1 MSEDMPGTIF
11 LEYVGERKVV
21 RQLGWVQDQMVAA
34 TGLRGRKGC
43 VMLPERREA
52 GSGCHR
58 QQRWLMDGV
67 EGDEG

>member
-34 TGLRGRKGC
+34 TGLRGRKRC
-43 VMLPERREA
+43 VVLRERREQA
-52 GSGCHR
+52 RATTDSSGVV
-58 QQRWLMDGV
+58 D
-67 EGDEG
+67 